1 MMIQK
6 IVIDFGGMKY
16 SYMGPQPTKVETES
30 EK

>member
-16 SYMGPQPTKVETES
+16 SYMGPQPTKIEPQT
-30 EK
+30 KH